1 MGDITRNLN
10 AGDLSVLAAPRHY
23 GFRMEQTPDMIK
35 YHVKHNDETGD
46 NNAQEF
52 MRIGKIENNLL
63 ISNLTNEDYFSH
75 EIPFYAVLNPHE
87 RGALGTA
94 YDIRKGNALFVSGP
108 LNGCSVAVL
117 KKDHMLLF
125 VHAGADAG
133 TSGNVL
139 DPNGVNN
146 DLFRLV
152 QMHERVHNN
161 NQNVYLER
169 DIAAVPL
176 RPQEIADIFLNM
188 GYSGIIY
195 HPADQNRLQVYDRVS
210 IQEYNAGLRSDIFAV
225 TPNACHVLLIDS
237 YTGDAGQDHIL

>member
-1 MGDITRNLN
+1 MGDITQNLN
-10 AGDLSVLAAPRHY
+10 NGDLSVLAAPRQY
-23 GFRMEQTPDMIK
+23 IFQMEQEPAMIK

-52 MRIGKIENNLL
+52 MRIGRIEDNR
-63 ISNLTNEDYFSH
+63 IRSYSTNEEYYSLV
-75 EIPFYAVLNPHE
+75 IPFYTVLNPHE

-94 YDIRKGNALFVSGP
+94 YDIRQGNALFASGP

-133 TSGNVL
+133 TSGAVY
-139 DPNGVNN
+139 DPDGVNN

-152 QMHERVHNN
+152 QMHERVHYNRL
-161 NQNVYLER
+161 NVYVER
-169 DIAAVPL
+169 DITAEPL
-176 RPQEIADIFLNM
+176 KQQELADIFRDM

-195 HPADQNRLQVYDRVS
+195 HPANQNRLQVYDRVS